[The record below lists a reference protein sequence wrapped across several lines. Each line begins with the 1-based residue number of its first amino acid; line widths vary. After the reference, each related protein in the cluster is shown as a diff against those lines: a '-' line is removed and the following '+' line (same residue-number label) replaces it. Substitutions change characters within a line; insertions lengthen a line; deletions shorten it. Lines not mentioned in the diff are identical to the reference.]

1 LNCVMQ
7 WILACEFMFKE
18 NASSKF
24 SKSIPSFPRQN
35 KRNWHTI
42 AVQDRFTT
50 KIKMFSVLGTDWIL
64 FKNFKCCLNIY
75 KHCCNWIT
83 AIGKNYSATT
93 SNNVFHV
100 ECSFEA
106 NGWGIQ
112 SQGRVSQNHTNT
124 KKIQPTPK
132 EMRPN
137 KLKTNINSRSFA

>member
-1 LNCVMQ
+1 MGGKRSQRDQQQCCLGNTCEHPLHRSILRPTPQWLNCQKWLNCVMQ

-106 NGWGIQ
+106 NG
-112 SQGRVSQNHTNT
+112 
-124 KKIQPTPK
+124 
-132 EMRPN
+132 
-137 KLKTNINSRSFA
+137 